1 MKIKKMKLLKF
12 MALPTF
18 LGYSVLANMGYSFA
32 LMILLGFVAV
42 TALQFMYV
50 TD

>member
-1 MKIKKMKLLKF
+1 MNVVKF

-18 LGYSVLANMGYSFA
+18 LGYSVLANIGYTFS
-32 LMILLGFVAV
+32 LMILCGFVVV

>member
-1 MKIKKMKLLKF
+1 MKINKLKVLKF

-18 LGYSVLANMGYSFA
+18 LGYSVLANLNYTFS
-32 LMILLGFVAV
+32 LLILCGFVVV
-42 TALQFMYV
+42 TALQFMYI

>member
-1 MKIKKMKLLKF
+1 MNVVKF

-32 LMILLGFVAV
+32 LMILLGFVVV
-42 TALQFMYV
+42 TALQFMYI

>member
-1 MKIKKMKLLKF
+1 MNVVKF

-18 LGYSVLANMGYSFA
+18 LGYSVLANLNYIFSLTIFC
-32 LMILLGFVAV
+32 GFVAV
-42 TALQFMYV
+42 TALQFMYI

>member
-1 MKIKKMKLLKF
+1 MNVVKF

-32 LMILLGFVAV
+32 LMILLGFVIV
-42 TALQFMYV
+42 TALQFMYI

>member
-1 MKIKKMKLLKF
+1 MNVVKF

-18 LGYSVLANMGYSFA
+18 LGYNVLANMGYSFV
-32 LMILLGFVAV
+32 LMILCGFVVV
-42 TALQFMYV
+42 TALQFMYI

>member
-1 MKIKKMKLLKF
+1 MNVVKF
-12 MALPTF
+12 MALPSF

-32 LMILLGFVAV
+32 LMILLGFVVV
-42 TALQFMYV
+42 TALQFMYI